1 VLVTGASGTIGR
13 RLVPALVAAGHQ
25 VRAMTRSGAAAQTA
39 AAAGAEPVH
48 GDVTDP
54 ASLSAAVRGCQVVI
68 HAAGRMGASPA
79 VEPFWPVNVTGTR
92 NMLAAAADAQVRRF
106 IYLGA
111 AMSLLGSPRPVTGAD
126 ESWPL
131 QQPRCSGYAASKT
144 RADQAVQTASGTQMA
159 TVVIRPG
166 WVWGTADDP
175 STASFVQAVRSGH
188 MLLIDGG
195 RHRIVA
201 THIGNLIHAVG
212 LAIDHGAGGRG
223 YYVFD
228 DGSTTVRDFLAGL
241 LQAHSLTL
249 PEASIPGPV
258 ASGLARAL
266 DVAWRITRRP
276 GDPPI
281 TRMIVELNRGPFLI
295 SDARA
300 RQELRYQPV
309 ITRQQGI
316 QQLRDAM
323 HATLQPANPGM
334 LSADETSGTLSTNAV
349 NRPPAPIREP
359 TDSSFRHQ
367 DRCDSGS
374 QIATHSGGDARG
386 GRIECRSRSVRGN
399 ADPCL
404 PLSLR
409 LSWACCSPSD
419 RGGAARCHPCS
430 LRRLAARTVESTAR
444 FRPPGRES
452 D

>member
-1 VLVTGASGTIGR
+1 MDTSEAHGAVPPGGGQRCAVSMREGPERMPGAGEHGEDQHMSRSDIDQAAGCAEAGRAEPTGPVLVTGASGTIGR

-25 VRAMTRSGAAAQTA
+25 VRAMTRSEAAAQTA

-54 ASLSAAVRGCQVVI
+54 ASLSAAVRGCAVVI

-79 VEPFWPVNVTGTR
+79 VEPFLPVNVTGTR
-92 NMLAAAADAQVRRF
+92 NMLAAAAEAQVRRF

-144 RADQAVQTASGTQMA
+144 RADQAVQAANGTQMA

-175 STASFVQAVRSGH
+175 STASFVQAVRAGQ
-188 MLLIDGG
+188 MRLIDGG

-201 THIGNLIHAVG
+201 THIDNLIHAVG
-212 LAIDHGAGGRG
+212 LAIDHGSGC

-228 DGSTTVRDFLAGL
+228 DGSATVRDFLAGL
-241 LQAHSLTL
+241 LQAHGLTL
-249 PEASIPGPV
+249 PEASIPGPI
-258 ASGLARAL
+258 AAALARAL

-276 GDPPI
+276 GDPPV
-281 TRMIVELNRGPFLI
+281 TRMIVELNRRPFLI

-300 RQELRYQPV
+300 RQELQYQPV

-316 QQLRDAM
+316 QRLCDAM
-323 HATLQPANPGM
+323 RATTVQPAIPGV
-334 LSADETSGTLSTNAV
+334 LSAGE
-349 NRPPAPIREP
+349 PA
-359 TDSSFRHQ
+359 
-367 DRCDSGS
+367 GN
-374 QIATHSGGDARG
+374 
-386 GRIECRSRSVRGN
+386 VR
-399 ADPCL
+399 
-404 PLSLR
+404 
-409 LSWACCSPSD
+409 
-419 RGGAARCHPCS
+419 
-430 LRRLAARTVESTAR
+430 
-444 FRPPGRES
+444 
-452 D
+452 

>member
-1 VLVTGASGTIGR
+1 MPGSHPDRCRPAGPVLVTGASGTIGR
-13 RLVPALVAAGHQ
+13 RLVPALVAAGRQ
-25 VRAMTRSGAAAQTA
+25 VRAMTRSGAAARAA
-39 AAAGAEPVH
+39 AAAGAEPVC

-79 VEPFWPVNVTGTR
+79 AEPFWPVNVTGTR
-92 NMLAAAADAQVRRF
+92 NMLAAAADAQVGRF
-106 IYLGA
+106 LYLGA

-144 RADQAVQTASGTQMA
+144 RADLAVQAANGTQMA

-175 STASFVQAVRSGH
+175 STASFVQAVRSGQ
-188 MLLIDGG
+188 MRLIDGG

-201 THIGNLIHAVG
+201 THIDNLIHAIG

-228 DGSTTVRDFLAGL
+228 DGSTTIRDFLAGL
-241 LQAHSLTL
+241 LQAHGLTL
-249 PEASIPGPV
+249 PEATIPGP
-258 ASGLARAL
+258 AAAGLARAL
-266 DVAWRITRRP
+266 DIAWRITRRP
-276 GDPPI
+276 GDPPL

-316 QQLRDAM
+316 QRLRDTI
-323 HATLQPANPGM
+323 HATAQPANPG
-334 LSADETSGTLSTNAV
+334 V
-349 NRPPAPIREP
+349 
-359 TDSSFRHQ
+359 
-367 DRCDSGS
+367 
-374 QIATHSGGDARG
+374 
-386 GRIECRSRSVRGN
+386 
-399 ADPCL
+399 
-404 PLSLR
+404 
-409 LSWACCSPSD
+409 
-419 RGGAARCHPCS
+419 
-430 LRRLAARTVESTAR
+430 
-444 FRPPGRES
+444 
-452 D
+452 

>member
-1 VLVTGASGTIGR
+1 MPSSHANAGRPTGPVLVTGASGTIGR

-25 VRAMTRSGAAAQTA
+25 VRAMTRSDTAAQTA

-54 ASLSAAVRGCQVVI
+54 ASLSVAVRGCEVVI
-68 HAAGRMGASPA
+68 HAAGQMGTSPA
-79 VEPFWPVNVTGTR
+79 VEPFLPVNLTGTQ
-92 NMLAAAADAQVRRF
+92 NMLTAAAEAQVRRF

-111 AMSLLGSPRPVTGAD
+111 AMSLLGSPRPITGAD

-144 RADQAVQTASGTQMA
+144 RADQAVQAANSTQMA

-175 STASFVQAVRSGH
+175 QAASFIQAVRAGH
-188 MLLIDGG
+188 MRLIDGG
-195 RHRIVA
+195 QHRIVA
-201 THIGNLIHAVG
+201 THIDNLIRAIG
-212 LAIDHGAGGRG
+212 LAIGHGADGCA

-241 LQAHSLTL
+241 LQPHGLTL

-258 ASGLARAL
+258 AAGLARAL
-266 DVAWRITRRP
+266 DIVWRITRRP

-281 TRMIVELNRGPFLI
+281 TRMIVELNRRPFLI
-295 SDARA
+295 SDAHA

-323 HATLQPANPGM
+323 RAAAQP
-334 LSADETSGTLSTNAV
+334 D
-349 NRPPAPIREP
+349 
-359 TDSSFRHQ
+359 
-367 DRCDSGS
+367 
-374 QIATHSGGDARG
+374 
-386 GRIECRSRSVRGN
+386 
-399 ADPCL
+399 
-404 PLSLR
+404 
-409 LSWACCSPSD
+409 
-419 RGGAARCHPCS
+419 
-430 LRRLAARTVESTAR
+430 
-444 FRPPGRES
+444 
-452 D
+452 